1 MRATRERMS
10 LIGIILF
17 GALLRLWNLNS
28 PKGFVFDEVYYVDGA
43 RDYLKYLVEMDKSKA
58 EFIVHPPLGKWLIAG
73 GIKVFGDSEFGWRI
87 SAALIGIISIYLIYR
102 VARHIFHSEFLALS
116 AALLTSLD
124 GLHLVM
130 SRTALLDIFL
140 MFFILLAFNFLLEK
154 KYWLLGGSLG
164 LACATKWSA
173 LYYAIAFIAVV
184 VLQDIL
190 TLQKANENSALN
202 LKVIIQRLAQLIFL
216 PSVLYIGSWFG
227 WFVTKTGWDRSW
239 SSNPFLSLWHYH
251 REMLNFHTGLT
262 EAHSYSANPWSWL
275 ILGRPTSFFYSS
287 PSCGG
292 ENCSQE
298 ILALGTPL
306 IWWSA
311 IISLGVL
318 VGFVV
323 SRRDKRGALILLG
336 VAAGYLPWFAFQQR
350 TVFSFYSIVFEP
362 FIILTLTYVIGL
374 LQQRYKTYIYG
385 FFIAVGLCFLY
396 FLPIYIAQTMTYD
409 DWHARMW
416 FSSWI

>member
-1 MRATRERMS
+1 
-10 LIGIILF
+10 
-17 GALLRLWNLNS
+17 
-28 PKGFVFDEVYYVDGA
+28 
-43 RDYLKYLVEMDKSKA
+43 
-58 EFIVHPPLGKWLIAG
+58 
-73 GIKVFGDSEFGWRI
+73 
-87 SAALIGIISIYLIYR
+87 
-102 VARHIFHSEFLALS
+102 
-116 AALLTSLD
+116 
-124 GLHLVM
+124 
-130 SRTALLDIFL
+130 
-140 MFFILLAFNFLLEK
+140 
-154 KYWLLGGSLG
+154 
-164 LACATKWSA
+164 
-173 LYYAIAFIAVV
+173 
-184 VLQDIL
+184 
-190 TLQKANENSALN
+190 
-202 LKVIIQRLAQLIFL
+202 
-216 PSVLYIGSWFG
+216 
-227 WFVTKTGWDRSW
+227 
-239 SSNPFLSLWHYH
+239 
-251 REMLNFHTGLT
+251 MLNFHTGLT

-292 ENCSQE
+292 QNCSQE

-311 IISLGVL
+311 IIALGVL

-374 LQQRYKTYIYG
+374 LQQRYKTSIYG
-385 FFIAVGLCFLY
+385 FFIAVGLSFLY

>member
-102 VARHIFHSEFLALS
+102 VARNIFHSEFLALS

-154 KYWLLGGSLG
+154 RYWLLGGSLG

-184 VLQDIL
+184 VIQDIL
-190 TLQKANENSALN
+190 RLKRANENSALDR
-202 LKVIIQRLAQLIFL
+202 KSTRLNSSHIPLSRM
-216 PSVLYIGSWFG
+216 PS
-227 WFVTKTGWDRSW
+227 
-239 SSNPFLSLWHYH
+239 
-251 REMLNFHTGLT
+251 
-262 EAHSYSANPWSWL
+262 SA
-275 ILGRPTSFFYSS
+275 
-287 PSCGG
+287 
-292 ENCSQE
+292 
-298 ILALGTPL
+298 
-306 IWWSA
+306 
-311 IISLGVL
+311 
-318 VGFVV
+318 
-323 SRRDKRGALILLG
+323 
-336 VAAGYLPWFAFQQR
+336 
-350 TVFSFYSIVFEP
+350 
-362 FIILTLTYVIGL
+362 
-374 LQQRYKTYIYG
+374 
-385 FFIAVGLCFLY
+385 
-396 FLPIYIAQTMTYD
+396 
-409 DWHARMW
+409 
-416 FSSWI
+416 